1 MAKNLEYLRQVKISF
16 GFIFTLTLF
25 NLDELAWVAQFARE
39 QGARLLQVHPLEEE
53 GRAGS
58 ELHGAAPDEL
68 EIAHAFIEVAR
79 LQKMYSGQPQSSSMQ
94 PTGTPWRLIRRAA
107 LPLSL
112 RPTPMSFRWQPWWLP
127 WYWSTMALWSP
138 SSMASRATFRLL
150 TPSYRISTVKFRA
163 GSAPVIPGSCSYV
176 RGCMS
181 NILIPPTSN
190 IRFSTAS
197 VLLRSSQKQL
207 VQIL

>member
-1 MAKNLEYLRQVKISF
+1 M
-16 GFIFTLTLF
+16 
-25 NLDELAWVAQFARE
+25 AQFARE

-68 EIAHAFIEVAR
+68 EIAHAFIEVAAAAKDVFR
-79 LQKMYSGQPQSSSMQ
+79 PAPQSSSMQ

-127 WYWSTMALWSP
+127 SYWSTMALWSP
-138 SSMASRATFRLL
+138 SSMASRATSRLL

-176 RGCMS
+176 RGCMI
-181 NILIPPTSN
+181 NILIRPTSN
-190 IRFSTAS
+190 IRFSTWYSA
-197 VLLRSSQKQL
+197 VLALQPAGATGADPLINRMARL
-207 VQIL
+207 YPA